1 MKEKESFTSS
11 SAKLKDRI
19 ETKIDH
25 EHPLS
30 SAGEDYYSIYMEEEE
45 LDAEIN
51 SEFLGISRR

>member
-11 SAKLKDRI
+11 GAKLKNRI

-25 EHPLS
+25 ENPMS
-30 SAGEDYYSIYMEEEE
+30 SAGEDYYSIYLEEEE

-51 SEFLGISRR
+51 SEFLGVFRK